1 MSSRLRLALFCVLA
15 VTPCATMYAGRYEVT
30 LRLLPG
36 EDARAIERQIAT
48 VTRGEIESGSD
59 GEGARFILNAGDAA
73 MGVIRN
79 YPRVASAAARGR
91 REPTRTTGRAM

>member
-1 MSSRLRLALFCVLA
+1 MSSRLRLTLFWVLA
-15 VTPCATMYAGRYEVT
+15 VMPCATTYAGRYEVT

-36 EDARAIERQIAT
+36 EDARAIGRQIAT
-48 VTRGEIESGSD
+48 VTRGEIEPGSD
-59 GEGARFILNAGDAA
+59 GEGARFILKAGDAA
-73 MGVIRN
+73 IGVIRN